1 MLGLS
6 RYLMITNQEDHIKQN
21 AKGFVQSIQVFLKEL
36 LDIRTN
42 TDMQATRDSIIADI
56 PFKGHTSWILISSI
70 FIASIGLNANSTAV
84 VIGAM
89 LISPLMGPILGLG
102 FSLATN
108 DIDLLNRSLKNFLV
122 MVGLSVVTAYLFFA
136 LFPLRDESSELLARV
151 RPDIR
156 DVLIGFFGGVAL
168 VVARAKK
175 GTIAS
180 VIFGVAIATAL
191 MPPLCTVGFSLA
203 ISNWSYALGALYLFL
218 INTIFIALATFVVIK
233 YLKFPM
239 ERYANSSRRRLISR
253 IAYILSIVVMIPAAY
268 TFYGV
273 LQESLF
279 KRDAQQFLKET
290 IELYPFE
297 GNGVYRR
304 DFSTLN
310 FNRGQAPE
318 ISVMVLGD
326 EVIPQEVINTWKVK
340 QQQYERLQ
348 DASFQVLQGNQE
360 DSEAQFN
367 YVMELYESKK
377 SELVSKD
384 RQIQLLEQELA
395 RLSRSGSL
403 QLPFEQ
409 IKSELV
415 LTFPELINLSY
426 GAKIQTDFARQDT
439 LQVFEVEWL
448 GELAPSRKTELSTR
462 LEAWLKT
469 RLQQKNVVLEVK
481 D

>member
-1 MLGLS
+1 
-6 RYLMITNQEDHIKQN
+6 
-21 AKGFVQSIQVFLKEL
+21 
-36 LDIRTN
+36 
-42 TDMQATRDSIIADI
+42 
-56 PFKGHTSWILISSI
+56 
-70 FIASIGLNANSTAV
+70 
-84 VIGAM
+84 
-89 LISPLMGPILGLG
+89 
-102 FSLATN
+102 
-108 DIDLLNRSLKNFLV
+108 

-156 DVLIGFFGGVAL
+156 DVLIAFFGGVTL

-253 IAYILSIVVMIPAAY
+253 IAYILSVVVMIPAVY

-273 LQESLF
+273 LKESLF

-340 QQQYERLQ
+340 LQQYERLQ
-348 DASFQVLQGNQE
+348 EASFQVLQGNQE
-360 DSEAQFN
+360 DSETQFN

-439 LQVFEVEWL
+439 LQVFEVKWL
-448 GELAPSRKTELSTR
+448 GELDPSRKSELSIR

-469 RLQQKNVVLEVK
+469 RLQQKNVVLEVQ

>member
-1 MLGLS
+1 M
-6 RYLMITNQEDHIKQN
+6 TNQEEQVKQQ
-21 AKGFVQSIQVFLKEL
+21 AKGFFQSLLVFLKEL

-42 TDMQATRDSIIADI
+42 TDMEATRDSIIADI

-108 DIDLLNRSLKNFLV
+108 DIDLLKRSLKNFLV
-122 MVGLSVVTAYLFFA
+122 MVALSVLTAYLFFA

-203 ISNWSYALGALYLFL
+203 VANWSYALGALYLFF

-239 ERYANSSRRRLISR
+239 ERYANSTRRTLISR
-253 IAYILSIVVMIPAAY
+253 IAYLLSIVVMIPAIY

-279 KRDAQQFLKET
+279 KRDAQAFLKET

-310 FNRGQAPE
+310 FNRGDSPE
-318 ISVMVLGD
+318 ISVMILGD
-326 EVIPQEVINTWKVK
+326 EVIPKEVISTWKVK
-340 QQQYERLQ
+340 QQQYDRLS
-348 DASFQVLQGNQE
+348 DANFEVLQANQE
-360 DSEAQFN
+360 DVEVQFN

-377 SELVSKD
+377 SELISKD
-384 RQIQLLEQELA
+384 RQIQLLEQELDRMS
-395 RLSRSGSL
+395 RLENL

-409 IKSELV
+409 LKSELV
-415 LTFPELINLSY
+415 LAFPELKSMSY
-426 GAKIQTDFARQDT
+426 GSKIETDFVRQDT
-439 LQVFEVEWL
+439 LHVFEVSWL
-448 GELAPSRKTELSTR
+448 ENTSTENRRALSER
-462 LEAWLKT
+462 LELWLKT
-469 RLQQKNVVLEVK
+469 RTQKKNIVLQQK

>member
-1 MLGLS
+1 M
-6 RYLMITNQEDHIKQN
+6 TNQEEQIKEN
-21 AKGFVQSIQVFLKEL
+21 AKGFWQSISVFLKEL

-42 TDMQATRDSIIADI
+42 TDMQTTRDSIIADI

-191 MPPLCTVGFSLA
+191 MPPLCTVGFGLA
-203 ISNWSYALGALYLFL
+203 VGNWSYALGALYLFL

-239 ERYANSSRRRLISR
+239 ERYANSTRRRLISR
-253 IAYILSIVVMIPAAY
+253 IAYVLSLIVMIPATY

-273 LQESLF
+273 FQESLF
-279 KRDAQQFLKET
+279 RRDAQAFLKET

-304 DFSTLN
+304 DFSTLS
-310 FNRGQAPE
+310 FNRGESPE

-326 EVIPQEVINTWKVK
+326 EVIPQEVIKTWKVK
-340 QQQYERLQ
+340 QQQYDRLRE
-348 DASFQVLQGNQE
+348 ANFEVLQANQE
-360 DSEAQFN
+360 DAEAQFN

-377 SELVSKD
+377 SELISKD
-384 RQIQLLEQELA
+384 RQIQLLEQELD
-395 RLSRSGSL
+395 RMSRSGAL

-415 LTFPELINLSY
+415 LAFPQLKTLSY
-426 GAKIQTDFARQDT
+426 GSKIETDFQRQDT
-439 LQVFEVEWL
+439 LQVFEVSWL
-448 GELAPSRKTELSTR
+448 ETTSLVDRQGLSER
-462 LEAWLKT
+462 LELWLKT
-469 RLQQKNVVLEVK
+469 RLQEQNILLQQK

>member
-1 MLGLS
+1 M
-6 RYLMITNQEDHIKQN
+6 TNQEEQIKIN
-21 AKGFVQSIQVFLKEL
+21 AKGFWHGISAFLKEL
-36 LDIRTN
+36 LDIRAN

-102 FSLATN
+102 FALATN

-191 MPPLCTVGFSLA
+191 MPPLCTVGFGLA
-203 ISNWSYALGALYLFL
+203 VSNWSYALGALYLFL

-239 ERYANSSRRRLISR
+239 ERYANSARRRLISR
-253 IAYILSIVVMIPAAY
+253 MAYVLSLVVMIPATY

-279 KRDAQQFLKET
+279 KRDAQNFLKET
-290 IELYPFE
+290 IEAYPFE

-304 DFSTLN
+304 DFSTVN
-310 FNRGQAPE
+310 FNRGNASE

-340 QQQYERLQ
+340 QQQYDRLRE
-348 DASFQVLQGNQE
+348 ASFEVMQANQE
-360 DSEAQFN
+360 DTADQFN
-367 YVMELYESKK
+367 YVLELYESKK

-384 RQIQLLEQELA
+384 RQIQLLEQELD
-395 RLSRSGSL
+395 RLSRSGTV
-403 QLPFEQ
+403 QFPFEQ
-409 IKSELV
+409 LKSEMALA
-415 LTFPELINLSY
+415 FPQLKTLSY
-426 GAKIQTDFARQDT
+426 GSKIQTDFQRQDT
-439 LQVFEVEWL
+439 LQVFEVSWQENTPNADQEAL
-448 GELAPSRKTELSTR
+448 TQR
-462 LEAWLKT
+462 LEQWLKT
-469 RLQQKNVVLEVK
+469 RLQEQELVLRLSQ
-481 D
+481 